1 MAIPDHGVELQKLSL
16 GTRTQL
22 TSPGL
27 AYQHGTMISGDDHG
41 ALHPATAGITG
52 ISAKQPSHLATQD
65 GDWLIPAKHCLAAE
79 EARHHEMTGKCVLS
93 AFILFA
99 VLATTN
105 STENPC
111 EGIIHEECI
120 NKETW
125 CLVDAN
131 GRRGLSCR
139 DAHCHPDEVD
149 VDWNVCKNDGSEL
162 TCYKNP
168 DGGQCICV
176 CS

>member
-1 MAIPDHGVELQKLSL
+1 
-16 GTRTQL
+16 
-22 TSPGL
+22 
-27 AYQHGTMISGDDHG
+27 
-41 ALHPATAGITG
+41 
-52 ISAKQPSHLATQD
+52 
-65 GDWLIPAKHCLAAE
+65 
-79 EARHHEMTGKCVLS
+79 MTGKCVLS

-149 VDWNVCKNDGSEL
+149 ADWNVCKIDGSEL